1 MKNKMLKLNR
11 PILAAIVLLM
21 APAVLAQS
29 QNPKAMTWFKVGLTE
44 KEPQAK
50 IAAYLKAV
58 EFDPQF
64 VEALYNL
71 GMTFKKQQ
79 DYGRAEQYLLQAS
92 QVKSDRQKN
101 ETRLQVQ
108 YELATTYKKLGKA
121 QAAEEALRAA
131 KKLAADPAM
140 KTNIILELA
149 RTLYDAGQ
157 YQAALLELQSGRNE
171 AGVKPESFNSLIRL
185 AENEVEMLRLY
196 EAAEKAQAGGN
207 LRGAKALYEQVRAK
221 NPAYREAGAR
231 IGALEAQLNAETQK
245 STVAALYDQALKQA
259 SEGNFESAIAGFE
272 NVLQQSG
279 GNFKEAK
286 TRLETARQQ
295 LALKQQNEKL
305 ENDYAAGLAA
315 LKARNWTRA
324 ILAFE
329 NVTASDR
336 NYRDVRKRL
345 TEAQNGLERESK
357 ETVVARYYA
366 DGIAAMNKND
376 FGGALAA
383 LEKVRR
389 INANYR
395 DVGALLAEVE
405 SVLQK
410 RSAPDP
416 TAAAPVTAAVAKLDS
431 LYDAAV
437 AAAERQDWMLAV
449 INFEKVQLLQ
459 ANYRDVLDRLAAAR
473 ANAALVAK
481 PENKETTAG
490 KNLAFYLGSA
500 VALITLPLLG
510 FVAMSPV
517 ARARLHLMR
526 GNFATATLIYE
537 GLLARNPGKV
547 KLYPVLANIYLQ
559 QGRSDENAMKVYKT
573 ILQLN
578 LTTAYRDEINAIV
591 AQKYLTEGRTDSD
604 AIEILESALIAEQ
617 RRAKY

>member
-1 MKNKMLKLNR
+1 MKNKMLRLNLS
-11 PILAAIVLLM
+11 ILSSFLLLM
-21 APAVLAQS
+21 TNAVLAQS

-44 KEPQAK
+44 KEPQKK

-71 GMTFKKQQ
+71 GMAFKKQQ
-79 DYGRAEQYLLQAS
+79 DYRRAEQYLLQANN
-92 QVKSDRQKN
+92 VKSDRLKN

-121 QAAEEALRAA
+121 KESEEAFRAA
-131 KKLAADPAM
+131 KNWATDPAM
-140 KTNIILELA
+140 KTNITLELA
-149 RTLYDAGQ
+149 RSLYDAGQ
-157 YQAALLELQSGRNE
+157 YQAALLELQAGRND
-171 AGVKPESFNSLIRL
+171 AGANQEPFNNLMRL
-185 AENEVEMLRLY
+185 AENEIELLRLY
-196 EAAEKAQAGGN
+196 EAAEKAQASDN

-221 NPAYREAGAR
+221 NPAYKEAAAR
-231 IGALEAQLNAETQK
+231 IAALDSQLSVETQK
-245 STVAALYDQALKQA
+245 NMLSTLYDQAIKQA
-259 SEGNFESAIAGFE
+259 AEGNLEPAIASFE

-315 LKARNWTRA
+315 LKTRNWTRA

-329 NVTASDR
+329 NVLASDR
-336 NYRDVRKRL
+336 NYRDARKRL
-345 TEAQNGLERESK
+345 TEAQNGLERESA

-366 DGIAAMNKND
+366 DGVASMNKTD
-376 FGGALAA
+376 FGSARAA
-383 LEKVRR
+383 FEKVRR

-395 DVGALLAEVE
+395 DVVALLAEVE
-405 SVLQK
+405 SALQQK
-410 RSAPDP
+410 D
-416 TAAAPVTAAVAKLDS
+416 APVTTSAPPVAAARANLDS
-431 LYDAAV
+431 LYDVAV
-437 AAAERQDWMLAV
+437 AAAGRQDWILAV
-449 INFEKVQLLQ
+449 VNFEKVQLLQ
-459 ANYRDVLDRLAAAR
+459 ANYRDVIDRLATAR
-473 ANAALVAK
+473 ANAALTAK
-481 PENKETTAG
+481 PENKINATG
-490 KNLAFYLGSA
+490 KSLAFYLGGV
-500 VALITLPLLG
+500 VALIALPLLG

-526 GNFATATLIYE
+526 GNFAAATQIYE
-537 GLLARNPGKV
+537 GIVARNPGKV

-559 QGRSDENAMKVYKT
+559 QGRSDENAMKIYKT

-578 LTTAYRDEINAIV
+578 LTTVHRDEINAIV

-604 AIEILESALIAEQ
+604 AIEILESALKAEQ
-617 RRAKY
+617 RLTKN

>member
-21 APAVLAQS
+21 AHTVLAQS

-121 QAAEEALRAA
+121 QAAEEAWRAA

-140 KTNIILELA
+140 KTNIMLELA

-157 YQAALLELQSGRNE
+157 YQAALLELQAGRNE
-171 AGVKPESFNSLIRL
+171 AGVKQESFNSLIRL

-231 IGALEAQLNAETQK
+231 IGALEAQLNVETQK
-245 STVAALYDQALKQA
+245 STVATLYDQALKQA

-305 ENDYAAGLAA
+305 ENDYTAGLAA

-329 NVTASDR
+329 NVIASDR
-336 NYRDVRKRL
+336 SYRDVRKRL

-366 DGIAAMNKND
+366 DGVAAMNKND

-383 LEKVRR
+383 FEKVRR

-405 SVLQK
+405 SALQK
-410 RSAPDP
+410 RNAPDP
-416 TAAAPVTAAVAKLDS
+416 TATTPVATTDAKLDS

-481 PENKETTAG
+481 PENQETAAG

-537 GLLARNPGKV
+537 GLLARHPGKV